1 MKGGKMLL
9 NLFIIVVSLA
19 IASVIG
25 LIITLKDYRQLYNE
39 YTEHLNDSIETIRGY
54 IEEMEFNRDLL
65 AALLDYNEILRKI
78 VKQAER
84 LKIKTERKRMLKTI
98 EKMLK
103 ESEAINKTMEYMYK
117 QVNNQDGTSL

>member
-1 MKGGKMLL
+1 MLL

-25 LIITLKDYRQLYNE
+25 LIVTLKDYRQLYNE
-39 YTEHLNDSIETIRGY
+39 YTEHLNDSVATIRGY

-65 AALLDYNEILRKI
+65 AALLDYNEILRK
-78 VKQAER
+78 VAKQAEK
-84 LKIKTERKRMLKTI
+84 LKIKAERKRILKTI

-103 ESEAINKTMEYMYK
+103 ESEAINKTMEYMHK
-117 QVNNQDGTSL
+117 QVNNQD

>member
-1 MKGGKMLL
+1 MLL